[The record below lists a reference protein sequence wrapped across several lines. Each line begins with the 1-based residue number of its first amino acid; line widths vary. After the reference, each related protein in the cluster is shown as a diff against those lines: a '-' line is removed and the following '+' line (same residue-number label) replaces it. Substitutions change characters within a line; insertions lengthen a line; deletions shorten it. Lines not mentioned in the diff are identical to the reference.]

1 MKTIG
6 AFDAKT
12 HLSDLLDRVAR
23 GESFVITKRGKPVA
37 ALSPVTGSKQHGP
50 KDLIESFRRQYAE
63 SLKPFTF
70 EEIGELKAAGHC
82 LRGGARINPNHAVQ
96 GLDH

>member
-12 HLSDLLDRVAR
+12 HLSDLLEQVAR

-37 ALSPVTGSKQHGP
+37 ALSPVNASKGQGP
-50 KDLIESFRRQYAE
+50 KDLIEDFRRQHAKA
-63 SLKPFTF
+63 LKPLTF
-70 EEIGELKAAGHC
+70 DEIRELKELG
-82 LRGGARINPNHAVQ
+82 RR
-96 GLDH
+96 